1 MEKITMIKIVSEG
14 IFEHDIPD
22 NIKLSGKLKKF
33 AELVKDCKVGEP
45 KSYLSDYFGQEELD
59 NLETGHSAVIA
70 SDVGTGKSTAIINTA
85 FSMHGENIYI
95 IANRRYCI
103 IQLKREYL
111 KLIGIAVSDW
121 CDDAVIG
128 YDTGNIRFMTY
139 QKLAQKGSFYKLPKN
154 SIVVLDEIHYLL
166 NDAVFSYEPEVI
178 KNIIHTNKNRTK
190 RVYISATIDEV
201 LDEII
206 MLESKCDEPAQINEI
221 FLNNDRYKINNTLID
236 QIYLIPNSYEH
247 ISLKFYNYSDIDMLV
262 DYLNAN
268 SENGR
273 KSLIFVR
280 NKNRGEALKEKLTDS
295 EMVFATENGMPIL
308 SEISGNAE
316 YSCSSLLATKILEN
330 GVSIV
335 DSKVSTIVI
344 DEIDSVTFRQFLGRV
359 RNSRV
364 NPRPLTIII
373 PDYTLSELIQYS
385 RQCYQKTNTINYVI
399 KNIDYCMS
407 NFQEYSPYV
416 YYDRD
421 DKVPKVNYLALQ
433 KLTNLNNHVKEL
445 IDEEKTSPHAYIC
458 SIQRLL
464 FLPETIEDKQFL
476 NYDDMYAFKT
486 GIQIA
491 YDEFVSSPKLK
502 TDRDKLAQDLIKVV
516 SKTNIYPKKV
526 TGNQI
531 QVDKIN
537 DILACAGISAKIQS
551 LGETFGLI
559 E

>member
-1 MEKITMIKIVSEG
+1 MIKIVSEG
-14 IFEHDIPD
+14 IVEHDIPD

-33 AELVKDCKVGEP
+33 AELVKDCKVGES

-85 FSMHGENIYI
+85 FAMHSKNIYI
-95 IANRRYCI
+95 LVNRRYCI
-103 IQLKREYL
+103 IQLKREYM

-128 YDTGNIRFMTY
+128 YDTGNIKFMTY
-139 QKLAQKGSFYKLPKN
+139 QKLAQKGSFYKLPEN

-166 NDAVFSYEPEVI
+166 NDAVFSYEPEII
-178 KNIIHTNKNRTK
+178 KNIIHANKKRTK

-206 MLESKCDEPAQINEI
+206 MLESKCDEPARIDEI
-221 FLNNDRYKINNTLID
+221 FMNNVRYKINNTLID

-247 ISLKFYNYSDIDMLV
+247 INLKFYNYSDIDTLA

-268 SENGR
+268 SENGG
-273 KSLIFVR
+273 KSLVFVR

-316 YSCSSLLATKILEN
+316 YFCSSLLATKVLEN

-335 DSKVSTIVI
+335 DSKVGTIVI

-364 NPRPLTIII
+364 NPRPLTVII

-385 RQCYQKTNTINYVI
+385 RQCYQKINTINYVI
-399 KNIDYCMS
+399 KNTDYCMS

-421 DKVPKVNYLALQ
+421 DKIPNVNYLALQ
-433 KLTNLNNHVKEL
+433 KLTNLNNYVKEL
-445 IDEEKTSPHAYIC
+445 IDEEMTSSHAYIRN
-458 SIQRLL
+458 IQRLL

-476 NYDDMYAFKT
+476 NYNDLAKFKSAVQT
-486 GIQIA
+486 A
-491 YDEFVSSPKLK
+491 YNEFASSPKLK
-502 TDRDKLAQDLIKVV
+502 ADRDKLAKDLIKVV
-516 SKTNIYPKKV
+516 SETSIYPKKI

-531 QVDKIN
+531 QIDKIN
-537 DILACAGISAKIQS
+537 DILDCAGISAKIQS

>member
-1 MEKITMIKIVSEG
+1 MNIVSEG
-14 IFEHDIPD
+14 IIKHDIPN
-22 NIKLSGKLKKF
+22 NIKLLEKLKKF
-33 AELVKDCKVGEP
+33 AELVKDCKVGKPE
-45 KSYLSDYFGQEELD
+45 SYLSNYFGQEELD
-59 NLETGHSAVIA
+59 NLETGHSDVIA

-85 FSMHGENIYI
+85 FAMHGENIYI

-139 QKLAQKGSFYKLPKN
+139 QKLAQKGSFYKLPEN

-166 NDAVFSYEPEVI
+166 NDAVFSYEPEII
-178 KNIIHTNKNRTK
+178 KNIIHANKNRTK
-190 RVYISATIDEV
+190 RVYISATIDEI

-206 MLESKCDEPAQINEI
+206 MFESKCDEPAQIDEI
-221 FLNNDRYKINNTLID
+221 FLNNDKYKINNTLID

-247 ISLKFYNYSDIDMLV
+247 ISLKFYNYSDINMLA

-268 SENGR
+268 SENGG
-273 KSLIFVR
+273 KSLVFVR
-280 NKNRGEALKEKLTDS
+280 NKNRGETLKEKLADF

-316 YSCSSLLATKILEN
+316 YSCSSLLATKVLEN

-335 DSKVSTIVI
+335 DSKIDTIVI

-364 NPRPLTIII
+364 NPRPLTVII
-373 PDYTLSELIQYS
+373 PDYTLSELIQYE
-385 RQCYQKTNTINYVI
+385 RQCYQKISTINYVI
-399 KNIDYCMS
+399 KDIDYCMS
-407 NFQEYSPYV
+407 NFQKYLPYV

-421 DKVPKVNYLALQ
+421 NKVSKVNYLAFK
-433 KLTNLNNHVKEL
+433 KLTNLNNHVNKL
-445 IDEEKTSPHAYIC
+445 IDEEKTSPHAYIR

-476 NYDDMYAFKT
+476 KYDDMYAFKT
-486 GIQIA
+486 GIQTA
-491 YDEFVSSPKLK
+491 YNEFVSSPKLK

-516 SKTNIYPKKV
+516 SKTNIYPKKI

-537 DILACAGISAKIQS
+537 DILAYADISAKIQS
-551 LGETFGLI
+551 LGEAFGLI

>member
-1 MEKITMIKIVSEG
+1 MEEITMFIVSEG
-14 IFEHDIPD
+14 IVEHDIPD
-22 NIKLSGKLKKF
+22 NIKLSRKLKNF

-45 KSYLSDYFGQEELD
+45 ESYLFDYFGQKELE

-70 SDVGTGKSTAIINTA
+70 SDVGTGKLTAIINTA
-85 FSMHGENIYI
+85 YAMQGENIYI
-95 IANRRYCI
+95 LANRCCCI
-103 IQLKREYL
+103 IQLKRKYMEL
-111 KLIGIAVSDW
+111 KGKAVSNW
-121 CDDAVIG
+121 CDDSVMEC
-128 YDTGNIRFMTY
+128 DTGNIKFMTY
-139 QKLAQKGSFYKLPKN
+139 QKLAQKGSFYKLPEN

-166 NDAVFSYEPEVI
+166 NDAVFSYEPEII
-178 KNIIHTNKNRTK
+178 KNIIRANKNRTK

-206 MLESKCDEPAQINEI
+206 MLESKRGEPAQIDEI
-221 FLNNDRYKINNTLID
+221 FLNNDKYKINNTLID
-236 QIYLIPNSYEH
+236 QIYLIPNRYEH
-247 ISLKFYNYSDIDMLV
+247 INLKFYNYSDIDMLA

-268 SENGR
+268 SKNGE
-273 KSLIFVR
+273 KSLVFVR

-295 EMVFATENGMPIL
+295 EIVFATENGMPIL
-308 SEISGNAE
+308 SEISRNAE
-316 YSCSSLLATKILEN
+316 YSCSNLLATKVLEN

-335 DSKVSTIVI
+335 DNKVSTIVI
-344 DEIDSVTFRQFLGRV
+344 DEIDPVTFRQFLGRV

-364 NPRPLTIII
+364 NPRPLTVII
-373 PDYTLSELIQYS
+373 PDYTLSELIQYG
-385 RQCYQKTNTINYVI
+385 RQCYQKINTINYVI
-399 KNIDYCMS
+399 KNTDYCMS
-407 NFQEYSPYV
+407 SFQEYSPYV

-421 DKVPKVNYLALQ
+421 DKAPKVNYLALQ

-445 IDEEKTSPHAYIC
+445 IDEEKTSPHAYIR

-464 FLPETIEDKQFL
+464 FLSETIEDKQFL

-486 GIQIA
+486 GIQTA

-551 LGETFGLI
+551 LGESFGLI

>member
-1 MEKITMIKIVSEG
+1 MIKIVSEG
-14 IFEHDIPD
+14 IVEHDIPD

-139 QKLAQKGSFYKLPKN
+139 QKLAQKGSFYKLPEN

-166 NDAVFSYEPEVI
+166 NDAVFSYEPEII
-178 KNIIHTNKNRTK
+178 KNIIHANKNRTK

-206 MLESKCDEPAQINEI
+206 MLESKCDEPAQIDEI
-221 FLNNDRYKINNTLID
+221 FLNNDRYKINDTLID

-247 ISLKFYNYSDIDMLV
+247 ISLKFYNYSDIDMLA

-344 DEIDSVTFRQFLGRV
+344 DEVDSVTFRQFLGRV

-364 NPRPLTIII
+364 NPRPLTVII
-373 PDYTLSELIQYS
+373 PDYTLSERIQYS
-385 RQCYQKTNTINYVI
+385 RQCYQKINTINYVI
-399 KNIDYCMS
+399 KNTDYCMS
-407 NFQEYSPYV
+407 SFQEYSPYV

-421 DKVPKVNYLALQ
+421 DKAPKVNYLALQ
-433 KLTNLNNHVKEL
+433 KLTNLNNYVKEL
-445 IDEEKTSPHAYIC
+445 IDEEKTSPHAYIR

-486 GIQIA
+486 GIQTA

-502 TDRDKLAQDLIKVV
+502 TNRDKLAQDLIKVV
-516 SKTNIYPKKV
+516 SKTNIYPKKI

-531 QVDKIN
+531 QVEKIN
-537 DILACAGISAKIQS
+537 DILAGAGISAKIQS

>member
-1 MEKITMIKIVSEG
+1 MIKIVSEG
-14 IFEHDIPD
+14 IVEHDIPD

-139 QKLAQKGSFYKLPKN
+139 QKLAQKGSFYKLPEN

-166 NDAVFSYEPEVI
+166 NDAVFSYEPEII
-178 KNIIHTNKNRTK
+178 KNIIHANKNRTK

-206 MLESKCDEPAQINEI
+206 MLESKCDEPAQIDEI
-221 FLNNDRYKINNTLID
+221 FLNNDRYKINDTLID

-247 ISLKFYNYSDIDMLV
+247 ISLKFYNYSDIDMLA

-344 DEIDSVTFRQFLGRV
+344 DEVDSVTFRQFLGRV

-364 NPRPLTIII
+364 NPRPLTVII
-373 PDYTLSELIQYS
+373 PDYTLSERIQYS
-385 RQCYQKTNTINYVI
+385 RQCYQKINTINYVI
-399 KNIDYCMS
+399 KNTDYCMS
-407 NFQEYSPYV
+407 SFQEYSPYV

-421 DKVPKVNYLALQ
+421 DKAPKVNYLALQ
-433 KLTNLNNHVKEL
+433 KLTNLNNYVKEF
-445 IDEEKTSPHAYIC
+445 IDEEKTSPHAYIR

-486 GIQIA
+486 GIQTA

-502 TDRDKLAQDLIKVV
+502 TNRDKLAQDLIKVV
-516 SKTNIYPKKV
+516 SKTNIYPKKI

-531 QVDKIN
+531 QVEKIN
-537 DILACAGISAKIQS
+537 DILAGAGISAKIQS

>member
-1 MEKITMIKIVSEG
+1 MEEITMNIVSEG
-14 IFEHDIPD
+14 IIKHDIPN
-22 NIKLSGKLKKF
+22 NIKLLEKLKKF
-33 AELVKDCKVGEP
+33 AELVKDCKVGKPE
-45 KSYLSDYFGQEELD
+45 SYLSNYFGQEELD
-59 NLETGHSAVIA
+59 NLETGHSDVIA

-85 FSMHGENIYI
+85 FAMHGENIYI

-139 QKLAQKGSFYKLPKN
+139 QKLAQKGSFYKLPEN

-166 NDAVFSYEPEVI
+166 NDAVFSYEPEII
-178 KNIIHTNKNRTK
+178 KNIIHANKNRTK
-190 RVYISATIDEV
+190 RVYISATIDEI

-206 MLESKCDEPAQINEI
+206 MFESKCDEPAQIDEI
-221 FLNNDRYKINNTLID
+221 FLNNDKYKINNTLID

-247 ISLKFYNYSDIDMLV
+247 ISLKFYNYSDINMLA

-268 SENGR
+268 SENGG
-273 KSLIFVR
+273 KSLVFVR
-280 NKNRGEALKEKLTDS
+280 NKNRGETLKEKLADF

-316 YSCSSLLATKILEN
+316 YSCSSLLATKVLEN

-335 DSKVSTIVI
+335 DSKIDTIVI

-364 NPRPLTIII
+364 NPRPLTVII
-373 PDYTLSELIQYS
+373 PDYTLSELIQYE
-385 RQCYQKTNTINYVI
+385 RQCYQKISTINYVI
-399 KNIDYCMS
+399 KDIDYCMS
-407 NFQEYSPYV
+407 NFQKYLPYV

-421 DKVPKVNYLALQ
+421 NKVSKVNYLAFK
-433 KLTNLNNHVKEL
+433 KLTNLNNHVNKL
-445 IDEEKTSPHAYIC
+445 IDEEKTSPHAYIR

-476 NYDDMYAFKT
+476 KYDDMYAFKT
-486 GIQIA
+486 GIQTA
-491 YDEFVSSPKLK
+491 YNEFVSSPKLK

-516 SKTNIYPKKV
+516 SKTNIYPKKI

-537 DILACAGISAKIQS
+537 DILAYADISAKIQS
-551 LGETFGLI
+551 LGEAFGLI